1 MCFLLQV
8 RLNGVATFIGKVGLS
23 VAILVFIIQFIRCV
37 SLSHSVCDVLSKS
50 QVEQMQPHIFGSC
63 WSGHIGVE
71 GWVWVSFL
79 YFSFIFSCDCAE
91 DLIVMQ

>member
-1 MCFLLQV
+1 VAALIHVMCFLLQV

-50 QVEQMQPHIFGSC
+50 QVEQMQPPIFGSC
-63 WSGHIGVE
+63 WSGHIG
-71 GWVWVSFL
+71 GPRMGMGFL
-79 YFSFIFSCDCAE
+79 SVFFPYFQ
-91 DLIVMQ
+91 L